1 MTLAAILLISLFTG
15 SPGVGGPGFGSPPGL
30 GDSIAQDQ
38 PPGQNSPAPSQS
50 QAPAQSTNPKPS
62 PSAAQGETTG
72 SATSAKPSAKKR
84 ARHKKASVPDCS
96 DSGAPRNAGAGQ
108 PSPGQSSP
116 GQPSPGQ
123 PSGASGANNAGSANA
138 GTADARTHPSGNAA
152 KANPCP
158 PAKKVVT
165 NGGSDEPTIELTHD
179 TSEQQASQQRFTTE
193 QLRAAT
199 EENLKKIEG
208 RQLDATQ
215 QDMVSQIKQFMDQ
228 SKSAVAE
235 GDLERGRS
243 LAMKAQLLSQELTKP

>member
-15 SPGVGGPGFGSPPGL
+15 SPGVGGPSIGSPPGL
-30 GDSIAQDQ
+30 GDSLAQDQ
-38 PPGQNSPAPSQS
+38 PAGQDSSAPSPS
-50 QAPAQSTNPKPS
+50 QTPAQGTNPKPS
-62 PSAAQGETTG
+62 PSAAQNQTTG
-72 SATSAKPSAKKR
+72 SSTSAKPSAKKR

-96 DSGAPRNAGAGQ
+96 DSGAPLNAGPGQ
-108 PSPGQSSP
+108 SSPGQSSP
-116 GQPSPGQ
+116 GQS
-123 PSGASGANNAGSANA
+123 SGANGANKAGSANA
-138 GTADARTHPSGNAA
+138 GTADTRSHSNDGTTT

-165 NGGSDEPTIELTHD
+165 NGGSDEPTIELTHN

-193 QLRAAT
+193 QLRTAT

-208 RQLDATQ
+208 RQLNTSQ

-228 SKSAVAE
+228 SKSAVAD

-243 LAMKAQLLSQELTKP
+243 LAMKAQLLSEELTKP